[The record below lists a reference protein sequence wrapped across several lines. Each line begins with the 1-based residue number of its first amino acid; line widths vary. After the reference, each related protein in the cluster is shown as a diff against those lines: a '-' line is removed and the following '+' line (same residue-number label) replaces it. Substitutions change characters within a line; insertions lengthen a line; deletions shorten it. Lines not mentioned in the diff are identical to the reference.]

1 MITTLVTQ
9 LAMQAASHKAVDYAG
24 DKLKDVVEDFLKDQ
38 IVLRLSKRRQD
49 AFIDQF
55 CRAVQKA
62 GDDATVSAELIDLLK
77 KLGEDDMLAEGLFEA
92 YRKVAFSASKEIG
105 PRVIALI
112 AAKILA
118 EGREPDE
125 QENSL
130 FAVAESFND
139 ADFRQFNSWMSLLQ
153 KSDRYLA
160 LAARLC
166 ERHAGKAGEAHAQ
179 AQRFVKIELIEAE
192 WKSLR
197 NGGPVVNKLSLKRG
211 YDANPADLYSTLGPF
226 APKLAMY
233 GLLHEQIEVGNSK
246 RDKTRRERFLNI
258 AFACAE
264 LNELINVAM
273 RSVPAAD
280 ASF

>member
-9 LAMQAASHKAVDYAG
+9 LAMQAAGNKAVDYAG
-24 DKLKDVVEDFLKDQ
+24 DKLKDVVEDYLKDQ

-55 CRAVQKA
+55 LRAVQKA
-62 GDDATVSAELIDLLK
+62 GDDATVSAELIDLLQ

-112 AAKILA
+112 AAKILV

-125 QENSL
+125 HENSL

-139 ADFRQFNSWMSLLQ
+139 ADFRQFHSWMSLLEQ
-153 KSDRYLA
+153 SERYIDLSH
-160 LAARLC
+160 RL
-166 ERHAGKAGEAHAQ
+166 RQSHAGGAGAAHAH
-179 AQRFVKIELIEAE
+179 AQRFVKIELHEAE
-192 WKSLR
+192 WKRLR
-197 NGGPVVNKLSLKRG
+197 TPGPVPTKLSLKRG
-211 YDANPADLYSTLGPF
+211 YDANPADLYSTLGSF
-226 APKLAMY
+226 APKLAMV

-258 AFACAE
+258 AFACTH
-264 LNELINVAM
+264 LNELINIAM
-273 RSVPAAD
+273 RSVPAAP
-280 ASF
+280 ASS